1 MFLIGFLSDESPH
14 LSETSSCSL
23 DASPHVPET
32 SVQVLDEL
40 PNLSDASPHVII
52 IAGES
57 QKGKTTA
64 LNNVFGTDFQLDPIE
79 DDVMVKEVRRN
90 GRSYVLIDT
99 PGFGGSSNMAD
110 KEVRKRIHEAVKG
123 LDFTLL
129 LCLSVNSGN
138 ISSDSTKML
147 LRNLQSCLHDR
158 IWEKCVLLLTFSDD
172 LLRNTYDIQ
181 LYKNLVSNYA
191 ESFQQLLNDTFELR
205 QDVKTVFDY
214 HNEYARTSSGFSGI
228 VAVPIRK
235 KQDVKIQQSEDFTR
249 DLDIIPGIPFS
260 ESWSSV
266 VFDEISTKLAPLT
279 LTSNDFKTTVANARS
294 IGEGTDKVISVVVPF
309 LVVGAIIETF
319 LGGAAAA
326 LIVTGLGAALWSV
339 CAIAGIGTSTT
350 AKSAYEEWVKTKCED
365 QIRSLRK
372 KVHEDQIR
380 SLKEKE
386 RRDQTRSQRVK
397 KCYYPMRSLREK
409 ESEDQIRGLKKKE
422 SEDQIKSLREKESED
437 QIRGLKKKESEDQI
451 KSLRDKEHIHDT
463 IGRTTCPKMSE
474 LKLLRDHEEGLVKA
488 LSAMSADN
496 TVKMWRE
503 LQRCGVIARPNV
515 EILSSLDLDRVESK
529 TMVRYLL
536 LIIYERIKN
545 SETTCNTVLRV
556 LKGVKEVDVGKVCRV
571 IELSVKKEDSEQ
583 RATGKSERI
592 LLKED
597 VGSVWEIL
605 LECSDKWEELF
616 NFLGLPRHVI
626 AQCSNASSNY
636 NRLGEGLNEW
646 ICKTHEGAKDRT
658 LSHLKQGVAT
668 AVGHRKLSLEL
679 DFLKS
684 TKNIPEDDSPL
695 QAMNENDSLVLY
707 EESINTD
714 VGDGKSTLLEVQV
727 NHSEIA
733 DYEWVKDSISL
744 SDNSNFSGTHSAVL
758 VIKEACQETQGE
770 FWCKIQCG
778 SKQLTSSPA
787 KVTVVYPADKQ
798 CLLNYY
804 ASLEEIPKDTWPSLN
819 AREYVD
825 LTLIATGKIKHD
837 QSEKIEHNQRDYVK
851 GVEIERMLEGK
862 KKVDYDE
869 IFHDYQNTLVLVE
882 GRAGS
887 GKTTLARKITN
898 DWVKGKI
905 FRKVSKLFN
914 VSLRRSYD
922 RVTLF
927 EEYFRS
933 KTQQYLSQIE
943 ESQGEGVCFVFDSYD
958 EYSQKDKDDT
968 VINEII
974 NKKYLPLS
982 MVIVTCRPVA
992 TTSLR
997 LEANCIVEIV
1007 GFTKEQFDEFVR
1019 KYPFQDIA
1027 RTEGREV
1034 VEAELKSHLK
1044 ACTNVL
1050 NMCCLPLNAKIICY
1064 LFGQLQEEMPKSES
1078 KIYDH
1083 FVRAILLRTLR
1094 KSDPDIKLA
1103 TIEELPDETKKDFD
1117 RLSSLAFD
1125 LTVNCKQ
1132 VFSELPDDLKSS
1144 PVLSL
1149 ITEDKTT
1156 TESGLEKV
1164 YSFLHLTL
1172 QEFLAAYHLAILHEE
1187 QQTEM
1192 IRLHSGKDQML
1203 TTFKFYCGLVD
1214 FRHKMH
1220 QFEIITKNRPNT
1232 LYALHCAYE
1241 TKSKAMCKK
1250 AIAILC
1256 NKIYLGVGVLT
1267 PADFSILGK
1276 VLSCDPRQ
1284 IKSVDINSG
1293 LLYEEYNSAEWV
1305 NRKFDQTDMLSYNF
1319 RSTGALT
1326 NLRVWEDECCAS
1338 ISYNIISRS
1347 TYIKINEIL
1356 DNTNDIQRY
1365 DVANQMLLCSSDILG
1380 SENAAPLIEV
1390 LKKCENVEVFRYI
1403 GNCRSKESATNAV
1416 KIFEKFRNLEK
1427 IQILGCFCPTGGPIL
1442 ADGLRNCKFLR
1453 KIDFKSVDL
1462 GTAGCA
1468 ALASALE
1475 TIDSL
1480 ILVKCNI
1487 TPEGAKIISFAVS
1500 SQVFKL
1506 LNLSMN
1512 NIRSIGLKYLCQSF
1526 CIGQFTGRLVLIE
1539 NNIDAHGIEALAR
1552 KLPNCHSLY
1561 LLDLSC
1567 NNLGWEGAAA
1577 LAKGLK
1583 FCDKLLY
1590 LSLHKCNLTGRGLV
1604 LIAEEFKEFMKLIY
1618 LDLSRNG
1625 SITEA
1630 QSVEFSLGLNKLGQ
1644 LRQLFL
1650 SDNGIDDGVAMRL
1663 SGIQASPYL
1672 HTLDLSNN
1680 FISDNGIAA
1689 IAGWLTDK
1697 DMRSVDFSWNQ
1708 IQAVSVSTFIKLIKS
1723 GHIRKLDL
1731 SHNNIGSEGAKE
1743 LIAEPITCEDS
1754 IKINLLFNNISSEV
1768 INDLKDFLKESS
1780 LQLLL

>member
-1 MFLIGFLSDESPH
+1 MKIGFLSDESPH
-14 LSETSSCSL
+14 LSESSPYIS
-23 DASPHVPET
+23 DASLHVPEASFHVT
-32 SVQVLDEL
+32 DEL
-40 PNLSDASPHVII
+40 PNLSDASPHVLI

-64 LNNVFGTDFQLDPIE
+64 LNNIFGTDFQLDPIE
-79 DDVMVKEVRRN
+79 DDVMVKEVRKD
-90 GRSYVLIDT
+90 GRSYILIDT
-99 PGFGGSSNMAD
+99 PGFGCSSNMAD

-129 LCLSVNSGN
+129 LCLSVNSGK
-138 ISSDSTKML
+138 ISNDSTKKL

-172 LLRNTYDIQ
+172 LLRNTDNIQ
-181 LYKNLVSNYA
+181 QYKDLISNYA
-191 ESFQQLLNDTFELR
+191 EAFQQLLNETFKLK
-205 QDVKTVFDY
+205 QDVKTVFEY
-214 HNEYARTSSGFSGI
+214 HNEYTRINSGYSGI

-266 VFDEISTKLAPLT
+266 VFDLISTKLAPLT
-279 LTSNDFKTTVANARS
+279 LTSFDFKTTVANARS
-294 IGEGTDKVISVVVPF
+294 IGEGADKVINVALFIV
-309 LVVGAIIETF
+309 VVGAIIGTF
-319 LGGAAAA
+319 GRGIAAA
-326 LIVTGLGAALWSV
+326 LIGAVLIGAGLGGASLWAV
-339 CAIAGIGTSTT
+339 GAIAGIGTSTT
-350 AKSAYEEWVKTKCED
+350 AKSAYEEWVKTRCED

-372 KVHEDQIR
+372 KIHEDQIR
-380 SLKEKE
+380 SLREKK
-386 RRDQTRSQRVK
+386 RRDQISLSEKEHEDQIRSLREK
-397 KCYYPMRSLREK
+397 KSENQVRSLREMERKGQIRSLREK
-409 ESEDQIRGLKKKE
+409 ER
-422 SEDQIKSLREKESED
+422 
-437 QIRGLKKKESEDQI
+437 
-451 KSLRDKEHIHDT
+451 IHDT
-463 IGRTTCPKMSE
+463 IGHTTCPDISE
-474 LKLLRDHEEGLVKA
+474 LKLLRDYQQSLVKA
-488 LSAMSADN
+488 LTAMSEDEI
-496 TVKMWRE
+496 VKTWNE
-503 LQRCGVIARPNV
+503 LQKCGVITMSSV
-515 EILSSLDLDRVESK
+515 DILSSLDLDRLEFK

-536 LIIYERIKN
+536 LIIYERIKD
-545 SETTCNTVLRV
+545 SKTTCNTFLSVLE
-556 LKGVKEVDVGKVCRV
+556 GVKEVDVVIVCRV
-571 IELSVKKEDSEQ
+571 VAHKLVSMTIEGSQKV
-583 RATGKSERI
+583 TGVSERI
-592 LLKED
+592 LLTED
-597 VGSVWEIL
+597 VEYVWEIL
-605 LECSDKWEELF
+605 LEYSDRWEEISRL
-616 NFLGLPRHVI
+616 LGLPKHVI
-626 AQCSNASSNY
+626 AQCGKASSNN
-636 NRLGEGLNEW
+636 NRLHDALTEW
-646 ICKTHEGAKDRT
+646 ICGDHKTAKLPT
-658 LSHLKQGVAT
+658 LSHLKQAMSSPT
-668 AVGHRKLSLEL
+668 LEHLKLSLKL

-684 TKNIPEDDSPL
+684 VKIIPEEDSPL
-695 QAMNENDSLVLY
+695 QAMNENDYLVLY
-707 EESINTD
+707 EESIDTD
-714 VGDGKSTLLEVQV
+714 VGDGMSTLLEVLV
-727 NHSEIA
+727 NHSELA
-733 DYEWVKDSISL
+733 DYAWVKDSITL
-744 SDNSNFSGTHSAVL
+744 SDNFHFSGTHSAVL
-758 VIKEACQETQGE
+758 VIKESSQETQGE
-770 FWCKIQCG
+770 YWCKIKHG

-787 KVTVVYPADKQ
+787 RVKVIYPADKQ

-804 ASLEEIPKDTWPSLN
+804 APLEEIPKDTWPLHN

-825 LTLIATGKIKHD
+825 LTLIATGNIKYD
-837 QSEKIEHNQRDYVK
+837 QSDYVK

-887 GKTTLARKITN
+887 GKTTLARKITK

-927 EEYFRS
+927 EEFFKS

-943 ESQGEGVCFVFDSYD
+943 KSQGEGVCFVFDSYD

-968 VINEII
+968 IINEII

-1027 RTEGREV
+1027 RAEEREI
-1034 VEAELKSHLK
+1034 EAELKSHLK

-1050 NMCCLPLNAKIICY
+1050 NMCYLPLNAKIICFLY
-1064 LFGQLQEEMPKSES
+1064 GQLHEKMPKNES
-1078 KIYDH
+1078 KVYDH
-1083 FVRAILLRTLR
+1083 FVRAILLKTLR
-1094 KSDPDIKLA
+1094 KSDPNIKLA
-1103 TIEELPDETKKDFD
+1103 TIKELPEETKKEFD
-1117 RLSSLAFD
+1117 SLCSLAFD

-1132 VFSELPDDLKSS
+1132 VFSEVPDGLKCS
-1144 PVLSL
+1144 PVFSL
-1149 ITEDKTT
+1149 LTEDHIATLT
-1156 TESGLEKV
+1156 GLEKV

-1172 QEFLAAYHLAILHEE
+1172 QEYLAAYHLAHLHEE
-1187 QQTEM
+1187 EQTEM
-1192 IRLHSGKDQML
+1192 IRLHSGKDHML
-1203 TTFKFYCGLVD
+1203 TAFKFYCGLVD
-1214 FRHKMH
+1214 FIHKMH

-1241 TKSKAMCKK
+1241 TNSKAMCKK

-1347 TYIKINEIL
+1347 TYTKISEIL
-1356 DNTNDIQRY
+1356 DTINDIQRY
-1365 DVANQMLLCSSDILG
+1365 NMANQILLCSSDILG
-1380 SENAAPLIEV
+1380 SENAEPFIDV
-1390 LKKCENVEVFRYI
+1390 LKKCKNVEVFRYI
-1403 GNCRSKESATNAV
+1403 GNCKSEESARNAV
-1416 KIFEKFRNLEK
+1416 KIFENFLNLER
-1427 IQILGCFCPTGGPIL
+1427 IQILGCFYPTGGSIL
-1442 ADGLRNCKFLR
+1442 ANGLRNCEFLQE
-1453 KIDFKSVDL
+1453 IDFKSVDL

-1468 ALASALE
+1468 ALACALKSIE
-1475 TIDSL
+1475 SL

-1487 TPEGAKIISFAVS
+1487 TPEGAKIISVAVS
-1500 SQVFKL
+1500 SQRFTF

-1512 NIRSIGLKYLCQSF
+1512 NIRSTGLKFLSQSF
-1526 CIGQFTGRLVLIE
+1526 CIGQFTDRLKLIE
-1539 NNIDAHGIEALAR
+1539 NNIDVHGIEALAS
-1552 KLPNCHSLY
+1552 KLTNCHSLY
-1561 LLDLSC
+1561 QLDLSC
-1567 NNLGWEGAAA
+1567 NYLGWEGAAA
-1577 LAKGLK
+1577 LARGLK
-1583 FCDKLLY
+1583 FCYKLAY
-1590 LSLHKCNLTGRGLV
+1590 LSLHKCNLTGCGLV
-1604 LIAEEFKEFMKLIY
+1604 LLAEEFKAFIELNY
-1618 LDLSRNG
+1618 LDLSNNG
-1625 SITEA
+1625 SISEA
-1630 QSVEFSLGLNKLGQ
+1630 QSVEFSLGLNKLDHLQ
-1644 LRQLFL
+1644 ELYL

-1663 SGIQASPYL
+1663 SGIQMSPHL

-1697 DMRSVDFSWNQ
+1697 DMRSVDFSWNK

-1731 SHNNIGSEGAKE
+1731 SHNNIGSKGATE
-1743 LIAEPITCEDS
+1743 FIAEPITCEDP
-1754 IKINLLFNNISSEV
+1754 IKINLLSNNISSEV
-1768 INDLKDFLKESS
+1768 IEDLKDFLKNKS